1 MKIEIYRSSAFRGG
15 RWRWRTRSRGRI
27 GVWSEGYW
35 NRADCEAS
43 IESHRCNLADAEI
56 VEIK

>member
-15 RWRWRTRSRGRI
+15 RWRWRTRSKGRI

-35 NRADCEAS
+35 NRADMEAS
-43 IESHRCNLADAEI
+43 ITSHKANLAAAPI
-56 VEIK
+56 VEVK